1 MKPESPRIKRTRHA
15 KHFITYHF
23 VWIPKYRRDILTGKV
38 AERLKEMLKEYSE
51 EIGCEV
57 IALEVTPDHVHVFL
71 QAKPNLSPAQIVNHL
86 KGKTARKLLQE
97 FPELRSKMAHGR
109 LWSRSY
115 FVTSVGYITDEIVK
129 HYVETQWERELK
141 RRGQ

>member
-38 AERLKEMLKEYSE
+38 VERLKEMFKEYSE

-57 IALEVTPDHVHVFL
+57 IALEVMPDHVHVFL
-71 QAKPNLSPAQIVNHL
+71 QAKPN
-86 KGKTARKLLQE
+86 
-97 FPELRSKMAHGR
+97 
-109 LWSRSY
+109 
-115 FVTSVGYITDEIVK
+115 
-129 HYVETQWERELK
+129 
-141 RRGQ
+141 